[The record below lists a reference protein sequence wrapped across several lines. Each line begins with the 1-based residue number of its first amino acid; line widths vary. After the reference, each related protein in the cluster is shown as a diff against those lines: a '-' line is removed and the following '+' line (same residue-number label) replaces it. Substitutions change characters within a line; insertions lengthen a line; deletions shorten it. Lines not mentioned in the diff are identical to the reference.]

1 MARYNITIPE
11 YIAKRLDED
20 ADNQEMARSTLI
32 AQYIEQHYEG
42 KSEADIDAEI
52 ARLRAES
59 ADIVQRARQE
69 HEKKVEHL
77 IASHETALQQ
87 VRSDYEMQIEQ
98 INADHST
105 VSKRL
110 EEDVE
115 RLEAISEKCRYD
127 LKSSEER
134 NASAVEKLRQSEASK
149 ITVVSGLQ
157 HENELLKEKLTTSET
172 LLQAERGITSELR
185 RDKESIQKQLEL
197 MTLRLPAPKVS
208 FWARLFGGSKRGGT
222 ER

>member
-1 MARYNITIPE
+1 MARYNITIPD

-20 ADNQEMARSTLI
+20 ADNQDMARSTLI
-32 AQYIEQHYEG
+32 AQYIEQRYEG

-77 IASHETALQQ
+77 IATHETELQQ
-87 VRSDYEMQIEQ
+87 IRSDFEMQIEQ
-98 INADHST
+98 INADHTT
-105 VSKRL
+105 VSKQL
-110 EEDVE
+110 EEDVQ

-149 ITVVSGLQ
+149 SAVVTGLQ
-157 HENELLKEKLTTSET
+157 HENELSQQKIENLET
-172 LLQAERGITSELR
+172 LLQTEKGLNSDLR

-197 MTLRLPAPKVS
+197 VTLRLPAPKVG
-208 FWARLFGGSKRGGT
+208 FWARVFGGGRKK
-222 ER
+222 ED

>member
-1 MARYNITIPE
+1 MARYNITIPD
-11 YIAKRLDED
+11 YIAKRLNED
-20 ADNQEMARSTLI
+20 ADNQDMARSTLI

-77 IASHETALQQ
+77 IATHETELQQ
-87 VRSDYEMQIEQ
+87 VRSDYENKIEQ
-98 INADHST
+98 INADHT
-105 VSKRL
+105 TAAKQL

-127 LKSSEER
+127 LKSAEER

-149 ITVVSGLQ
+149 STVVTGLQ

-172 LLQAERGITSELR
+172 LLQAERGLTSELR

-197 MTLRLPAPKVS
+197 VTLRLPAPKVG
-208 FWARLFGGSKRGGT
+208 FWARLFSRTSKKEEG
-222 ER
+222 